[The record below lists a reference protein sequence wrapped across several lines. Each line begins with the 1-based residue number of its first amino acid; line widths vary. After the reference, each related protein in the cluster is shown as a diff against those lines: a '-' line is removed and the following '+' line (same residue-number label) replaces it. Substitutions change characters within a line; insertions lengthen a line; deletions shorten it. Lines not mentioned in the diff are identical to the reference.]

1 MAQYEQSAMQE
12 NAAREADSSRR
23 LSPLIILLVAAAFA
37 ANAWFFYHQGQRDG
51 ANPAAEATSN
61 ATPAPS
67 SEPALPPASSPAQ
80 STADN
85 TAAAPPANP
94 AQPAAMNDTAKPAAD
109 ATSAATPATKSNPKA
124 KSANRLVAKA
134 ARPAPSSTAKISDR
148 EAILVVRPK
157 PVYPA
162 QALRAG
168 EQGTVLV
175 LAQVDITGRV
185 SDARVARHSG
195 SYVLDHAAT
204 NEVRHWTFEPALHN
218 GHPVMASVEV
228 PVSYRLEQ

>member
-1 MAQYEQSAMQE
+1 MAQYEQPAMQE

-51 ANPAAEATSN
+51 ANPTAEAMPN
-61 ATPAPS
+61 AAPAAL
-67 SEPALPPASSPAQ
+67 SEQGSPPASPPVQ

-85 TAAAPPANP
+85 AAAVPANP
-94 AQPAAMNDTAKPAAD
+94 AQPSADQTAKPAA
-109 ATSAATPATKSNPKA
+109 TETAAAIPATKSTGKA
-124 KSANRLVAKA
+124 KPANRLVAKTTKPMLA
-134 ARPAPSSTAKISDR
+134 ATAKASDR
-148 EAILVVRPK
+148 QAILVVRPK
-157 PVYPA
+157 PVYPV

-168 EQGTVLV
+168 EQGTVFV
-175 LAQVDITGRV
+175 LAQVDVTGHV
-185 SDARVARHSG
+185 SDARIARHSG
-195 SYVLDHAAT
+195 SYVLDRAAT

-218 GHPVMASVEV
+218 GRPVMASVEV